1 MSADQ
6 RPDPRPTTQAVAV
19 YELLLSDIRS
29 GALEP
34 GMPLRTELL
43 KSRYGS
49 GVSPT
54 REALARLAA
63 EHFVTAEG
71 KKGFR
76 VARIT
81 RADFEELVAIRKE
94 LEVRAMELAI
104 RNGNDDWEAQIV
116 ASYHHLTKTHPPGL
130 PLAAAAE
137 EERERRHRDFHY
149 ALLAGCR
156 SRWLLRFCDRL
167 TSHLERYRRILN
179 PRAIISTG
187 IADEIEEEHR
197 ALMMAMIERDPARAA
212 ALIERHR
219 DRTYDVIL
227 ARFETYE
234 HRFAAE

>member
-1 MSADQ
+1 MPVDQ

-76 VARIT
+76 VAQIT
-81 RADFEELVAIRKE
+81 REDFEELVAVRKD

-104 RNGNDDWEAQIV
+104 RNGNDDWEAEIV
-116 ASYHHLTKTHPPGL
+116 AAYHRLTKTHPPGL
-130 PLAAAAE
+130 PLAKEEE
-137 EERERRHRDFHY
+137 EERERRHRDFHH

-179 PRAIISTG
+179 PRTVISTG
-187 IADEIEEEHR
+187 VAEEIEEEHR
-197 ALMMAMIERDPARAA
+197 ALMMAMIERDVSRAS

-227 ARFETYE
+227 SRFESYAQRT
-234 HRFAAE
+234 AAE